1 VRPQSILISALALV
15 FGGSAAVGVNA
26 FVRNKAPAGVVAT
39 VPVVVAVLDI
49 PRGST
54 ITADLVKVRD
64 YPKDAAPEGAI
75 AKPGDVIDRTVFIP
89 LVKGDAV
96 VESKLAP
103 KGMGKGLASLV
114 PSGMRAVTI
123 QTPNVASGV
132 AGFVLPGNRV
142 DVLLTVTDSGGSV
155 QTGGGSTTTLLQNVE
170 ILAVDQRME
179 APAENKV
186 DSKDLRSVTLLVTP
200 HQANL
205 LDLGQNKGT
214 LHLAL
219 RNLEDRQDARA
230 APVTLADLRF
240 LREKPWDERAQGVL
254 EALGKA
260 LAQRKPEPK
269 VVVAPPKAPVKV
281 FIRTIRGSSEGKVSI
296 ERPEEGPEGG

>member
-1 VRPQSILISALALV
+1 MRPQSILITALALV

-26 FVRNKAPAGVVAT
+26 YVNNKKTATVET
-39 VPVVVAVLDI
+39 VPVVVALIDI
-49 PRGST
+49 QRGST
-54 ITADLVKVRD
+54 ITADVLKVRD
-64 YPKDAAPEGAI
+64 YPKDAAPEGAV
-75 AKPGDVIDRTVFIP
+75 ATLGDVIDRTVFIP

-142 DVLLTVTDSGGSV
+142 DVLLTVTDSGGV
-155 QTGGGSTTTLLQNVE
+155 DTGGGSTTTLLQNVE

-179 APAENKV
+179 APADNKV
-186 DSKDLRSVTLLVTP
+186 DSKELRSVTLLVTP

-205 LDLGQNKGT
+205 LDLGQNKGM

-230 APVTLADLRF
+230 TPVTLADLRF
-240 LREKPWDERAQGVL
+240 RREKPWDERAQGVL

-269 VVVAPPKAPVKV
+269 VVVAPPPKPPVKV
-281 FIRTIRGSSEGKVSI
+281 LIRTIRGSSEGGVSI
-296 ERPEEGPEGG
+296 ERPEVGPDGR